1 MLKNYRPKVADG
13 SILFTSRNRDVSID
27 LVGDP
32 ITVEPL
38 SPEEARRLLGD
49 RTTGTST
56 DEEKD
61 KVLAELD
68 HLPLAITQA
77 ASYMTKR
84 NKTVSQ
90 YLVQYQDSE
99 RSRVKLLEHRFV
111 DTGREARSLES
122 VATTW
127 LMSFQQIKSE
137 NPRAANLL
145 FVMSLMDRQSIPSS
159 LIMAE
164 NENLVEFEE
173 AVGTLVAY
181 SFVSVDDSGINYS
194 MHRLVQTV
202 TRAWLEDD
210 HGDRLVIESQA
221 LGLLSSRFPD
231 GEFETWETCSQ
242 YLPHAESVLFH
253 TLESQVDTQ
262 RLNAA
267 ELLTNLAWYF
277 KGQGKFD
284 LARANTE
291 QALEILRRA
300 GTEETR
306 NFLRAKRM
314 FATILDLQGH
324 PEEAIELFREVL
336 KAEEILYGPD
346 DLETLETVDELAKTL
361 ANTLFRERWVES
373 EELARRCLKM
383 RRSALVDGDLKL

>member
-1 MLKNYRPKVADG
+1 M
-13 SILFTSRNRDVSID
+13 
-27 LVGDP
+27 
-32 ITVEPL
+32 

-137 NPRAANLL
+137 NPRAADLL
-145 FVMSLMDRQSIPSS
+145 FIMSLMDRQSIPSS

-181 SFVSVDDSGINYS
+181 SFVSVDESGANYS

-242 YLPHAESVLFH
+242 YLPHAQSVLFH
-253 TLESQVDTQ
+253 TVESQIDNQ

-267 ELLTNLAWYF
+267 GLLTNLAWYF

-284 LARANTE
+284 LARANME
-291 QALEILRRA
+291 QALEILSAA
-300 GTEETR
+300 GTEEAG

-314 FATILDLQGH
+314 FAIIVERQGH
-324 PEEAIELFREVL
+324 PEEAIEVFREVV
-336 KAEEILYGPD
+336 KAEETLYGPD
-346 DLETLETVDELAKTL
+346 DLETLQTVEELAKTL